1 MKSSAYRE
9 LNSTK
14 PDDLPARSFAIA
26 SFPLLLNGIEALG
39 SFLTPKDAR
48 NRERFYAF
56 IEKYMKP
63 WGGASPMGTASLKA
77 ILRDHFRNGIAH
89 GFCIEHGGIDN
100 EADNPPGWR
109 GVDLFFEEVKTD
121 PVHRAAFL
129 SRLQEVYPT

>member
-1 MKSSAYRE
+1 M
-9 LNSTK
+9 
-14 PDDLPARSFAIA
+14 
-26 SFPLLLNGIEALG
+26 
-39 SFLTPKDAR
+39 R

-63 WGGASPMGTASLKA
+63 WGAVSPMGTATLKA
-77 ILRDHFRNGIAH
+77 ILWDHFRNGIAH

-100 EADNPPGWR
+100 KADTPPGWRVVTDASGTATHLEIGPNAFFRDFRR